1 MRKAKTVYRIF
12 RYAGEPLQAK
22 REISFETSLIS
33 RLILDEL
40 CFTWNK
46 TKLEEALNSSIDQS
60 NEQLFWK
67 LSEEYKQYVWE

>member
-22 REISFETSLIS
+22 REISFETSLLS

-40 CFTWNK
+40 CFNWNK
-46 TKLEEALNSSIDQS
+46 TKLEEALNSSIDQN
-60 NEQLFWK
+60 NEQSFQK
-67 LSEEYKQYVWE
+67 LSEEYKQFVWE